1 MDQLTHDVRRTNWL
15 DIINQCQKRP
25 DRVTV
30 RKWLTDNGIGE
41 KAYYYW
47 LRKFRKETYEQLQ
60 APAVSRQD
68 TTISAEINF
77 AEITIPSA
85 VSQTAVPET
94 ARPTIII
101 RHKNLSIEISNSISP
116 DLLVKVLQEV
126 THA

>member
-15 DIINQCQKRP
+15 DTINQCQKRP
-25 DRVTV
+25 DGVTV

-47 LRKFRKETYEQLQ
+47 LRKFRKEAYEQLH

-68 TTISAEINF
+68 TTIPAEINF
-77 AEITIPSA
+77 AEITIPFA
-85 VSQTAVPET
+85 VSQTAAPET
-94 ARPTIII
+94 ACPTIII